1 LARIVVVGAG
11 AIGSLFGALLQRAGN
26 EVTLVGRPEHVAA
39 IDRDGLKV
47 EGRTTG
53 TFTIQ
58 AVSELPPGFETDLC
72 LLTVKTYDLG
82 SAASVFGRTVKK
94 PIPVVA
100 LENGLG
106 VEATVEGALGP
117 AGWTD
122 PGQWIVRGINSVPA
136 TFVRPGTVRHAG
148 EGEVLLADYRSGHH
162 ADGVAETFRAAGIP
176 VRVDQDREREVWRK
190 VLVNAAINPVTADH
204 GIPNGRLLL
213 DPYRGQAL
221 QLLDEALSVAQAE
234 GVRFTDTDAQ
244 KELWRVVRATSD
256 NRSSMLQDLD
266 RGRRTEIDAIS
277 GAILE
282 MGVRRGL
289 SLPATTRIVQRI
301 HAKEPH
307 RPQEP

>member
-1 LARIVVVGAG
+1 VRFVVVGAG

-26 EVTLVGRPEHVAA
+26 DVLLVGRPDHVAA
-39 IDRDGLKV
+39 INRDGLKL

-53 TFTIQ
+53 SVPIA
-58 AVSELPPGFETDLC
+58 AVSELPAGVSIDAA
-72 LLTVKTYDLG
+72 LLTVKTYDLE
-82 SAASVFGRTVKK
+82 SAALVFGRVVTT
-94 PIPVVA
+94 PVPVAA

-106 VEATVEGALGP
+106 VESTVERSLEA
-117 AGWTD
+117 AGWKD

-136 TFVRPGTVRHAG
+136 TFVGPGTVRHAG
-148 EGEVLLADYRSGHH
+148 EGELLLADYRSGHH
-162 ADGVAETFRAAGIP
+162 AEALANSLRAAGIP

-204 GIPNGRLLL
+204 KIPNGRLLL

-244 KELWRVVRATSD
+244 RELWRVVRATSD

-266 RGRRTEIDAIS
+266 RGRRTEIDSIS

-282 MGVRRGL
+282 LGRRRGL
-289 SLPATTRIVQRI
+289 ALPATARIVERI
-301 HAKEPH
+301 HAQEPH
-307 RPQEP
+307 PAA

>member
-1 LARIVVVGAG
+1 VRIVVVGAG

-26 EVTLVGRPEHVAA
+26 DVTLVGRPDHVDATN
-39 IDRDGLKV
+39 REGLRL

-53 TFTIQ
+53 TVQIR
-58 AVSELPPGFETDLC
+58 AVSELPQDVPADLS
-72 LLTVKTYDLG
+72 LLTVKTYDLE
-82 SAASVFGRTVKK
+82 SASLVFGRAVRT

-106 VEATVEGALGP
+106 VESTVERALLA
-117 AGWTD
+117 AGW
-122 PGQWIVRGINSVPA
+122 PEAGQWIVRGINSVPA
-136 TFVRPGTVRHAG
+136 TFVRPGTIRHAG
-148 EGEVLLADYRSGHH
+148 EGEVLLADYAAGHH
-162 ADGVAETFRAAGIP
+162 ADAVATTFRAAGIP
-176 VRVDQDREREVWRK
+176 VRVEQDREREVWRK

-204 GIPNGRLLL
+204 SIPNGRLLL

-244 KELWRVVRATSD
+244 RELWRVVRATSD

-266 RGRRTEIDAIS
+266 RGRRTEIDSIS

-282 MGVRRGL
+282 LGRQRGL
-289 SLPATTRIVQRI
+289 SLPATARIVQRI
-301 HAKEPH
+301 HSKEPH
-307 RPQEP
+307 PVA